1 MKKLLL
7 LTMMMAFMASVSTF
21 ASSKYKIDD
30 VAVEQV
36 LDNGVA
42 VVTADAAANTVLDVN
57 STNAQLAEK
66 NALVAIILD
75 FFLGGLGVHRVYLG
89 GSGILILGYIV
100 TCFGILGLIPLIDL
114 IVLAVNYDDISKYVD
129 NDALFMW

>member
-100 TCFGILGLIPLIDL
+100 TCFGIFGLIPLVDL
-114 IVLAVNYDDISKYVD
+114 IVLAINFDDISKYVD